1 MGRRIL
7 FFPHEK
13 MTTQELEK
21 AWLTTR
27 EIIKFN
33 VTSEQ
38 CCFPFP
44 ATAAQLKQHSTKIS
58 GKEEKEK
65 NATVFLLSSKAE
77 LTAEECLM
85 LKRKYW
91 FIEGTAHQMLDG
103 SRLQEDKSR
112 VRNRNSA
119 MNLAMFRRVAVSCG
133 IHWIRHQKNPRK
145 ATLNGFFDEMRRNNS
160 TTPFRMACSKNASWL
175 P

>member
-1 MGRRIL
+1 MADNTGNYKIQRDFCAVL
-7 FFPHEK
+7 FPVSRDRC
-13 MTTQELEK
+13 TTQ
-21 AWLTTR
+21 
-27 EIIKFN
+27 
-33 VTSEQ
+33 
-38 CCFPFP
+38 
-44 ATAAQLKQHSTKIS
+44 TAQHKNIR
-58 GKEEKEK
+58 KEEKGK
-65 NATVFLLSSKAE
+65 KTQTVFLLSSKAE

-119 MNLAMFRRVAVSCG
+119 MTLAMFRRVAVSCG